1 MEAPSVLGGMETRL
15 CACCGMQKTIRGV
28 WYLTPASGQG
38 RAPFVCETCFVS
50 APLYGSA

>member
-1 MEAPSVLGGMETRL
+1 MEGLAVLRAMETRL
-15 CACCGMQKTIRGV
+15 CTCCGLQKTIRGV

-50 APLYGSA
+50 APSFASA